1 MGDTRARVRFTL
13 RKADKGDT
21 LKVNGQPYK
30 QAVID
35 MIVDGYTTP
44 LTSGNFVDL
53 VRKGFYDGMAI
64 QRSDGF
70 VVQTGDPDGPDGP
83 LVGYGQ
89 DGDPKRTATSPAR
102 AVCGRGQGADLRR
115 DDGGGLAGRL
125 GHGVTVPGVRCAGHG
140 AGRVRGRLGLL
151 PILLVA
157 VRLRSDAGGQ
167 EFAGRALRVF
177 RVFGRGRGLSGGRA
191 GGRRHRVRKGAGRG
205 HRPLELCNLTP
216 W

>member
-1 MGDTRARVRFTL
+1 MCIRDSPAGSPQERDSLDKAGAAQQRCASLIGSAEARLVPPGFSYKTPDEYKGVPRLDTRARVRFTL

-21 LKVNGQPYK
+21 FKVNGQPYK

-83 LVGYGQ
+83 LVCLLY
-89 DGDPKRTATSPAR
+89 TSPSPR
-102 AVCGRGQGADLRR
+102 DRG
-115 DDGGGLAGRL
+115 
-125 GHGVTVPGVRCAGHG
+125 
-140 AGRVRGRLGLL
+140 
-151 PILLVA
+151 
-157 VRLRSDAGGQ
+157 
-167 EFAGRALRVF
+167 
-177 RVFGRGRGLSGGRA
+177 
-191 GGRRHRVRKGAGRG
+191 
-205 HRPLELCNLTP
+205 
-216 W
+216 